1 VIIADY
7 LITFAV
13 VQLKKSMIIENQH
26 ISILCQHFRNSVTF
40 TVTDAF
46 ELYKQT
52 EPQITKNAVTQRLY
66 YFSKKGNIAR
76 IAKGIFAID
85 KNKTYKP
92 IPEIVENKLYNELIG
107 RFPLAKFCIWNT
119 KLFNEFMLHQPARFY
134 TLVET
139 EKDVSEFVFNFLKEN
154 NYEVFLNPNEKLL
167 NQYAFFS
174 NKTLIVKYLI
184 TESPIQT
191 IENIPTITIEKLLID
206 LFCDTQIFAAQQES
220 ELDNIFTSAFS
231 TYTVDKTKLLR
242 YSSRRG
248 KKSEITELLKNLN
261 IKL

>member
-1 VIIADY
+1 MIIADY

-154 NYEVFLNPNEKLL
+154 NYEVFLNPKEKLW

-174 NKTLIVKYLI
+174 NKTLIVKYLM
-184 TESPIQT
+184 
-191 IENIPTITIEKLLID
+191 ID